1 MFNKNIGLFLNRLF
15 IYFCIFETVST
26 EAQEAVV
33 SHFAVNLSTDGLHS
47 GGSIPSDEAIMEAKE
62 FNKTRAVV
70 ATADGAKKDVVEA
83 KNFVLT
89 AVKQTSTGRF
99 GQLGAASVAVV
110 PIRQKIPPPS
120 HRLSNGLGKEKSEN
134 SEIERQNFSAKM
146 STANCIGADERDK
159 AETPEVQSNTL
170 TNTHHRV

>member
-1 MFNKNIGLFLNRLF
+1 
-15 IYFCIFETVST
+15 
-26 EAQEAVV
+26 
-33 SHFAVNLSTDGLHS
+33 
-47 GGSIPSDEAIMEAKE
+47 MEAKE

-70 ATADGAKKDVVEA
+70 ADRTADGAKKDVVEA

-89 AVKQTSTGRF
+89 AVKQTSNGRL
-99 GQLGAASVAVV
+99 GQLGASVAVV

-159 AETPEVQSNTL
+159 AETPEVQSNTP